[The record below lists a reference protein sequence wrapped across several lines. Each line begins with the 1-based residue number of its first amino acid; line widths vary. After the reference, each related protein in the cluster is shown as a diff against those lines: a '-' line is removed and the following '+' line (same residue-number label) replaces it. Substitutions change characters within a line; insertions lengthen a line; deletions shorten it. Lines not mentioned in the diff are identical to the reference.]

1 MGCSITRKVIN
12 IIMKTNSIRTILA
25 ILLAVFSFTATTCH
39 GDVEDPLTT
48 EERAWLNENNGK
60 IRLGPDPHAPP
71 LDFFDESG
79 HYKGLTADYVRL
91 IEKKLGFRFEI
102 VRMGAWD
109 DLLKSAKKKEIDVIC
124 AAKWTPERDKYL
136 LFTKPFIHIPEVII
150 TRETFKKSVSI
161 EELRNIKVTMV
172 EGYAVFEI
180 VSKRYPWLDI
190 ETSKNDLD
198 GLLKVSFNRCD
209 AMIIDLTMAS
219 YLIEKEGIGNLR
231 VAGYS
236 DIVIDLGFASRRD
249 LPILNSILEKG
260 LALVTEQER
269 NSIYSTWIHLEV
281 KNFYASR
288 RFWLIISGILGI
300 PSIAIVVIL
309 VWNRTL
315 RHLVEQRTAKLEESN
330 VLLRAGEKQIHKLS
344 HAVKYSSATI
354 MITDIEGN
362 IEYSNPMFAQLTGYS
377 IEEAISNNPRILQSG
392 ETPPEVYEE
401 LWSTIK
407 SGNEWNGELCN
418 KKKGGE
424 LYWVKISIS
433 PVKGAEGDIINFV
446 AVMDDITERKR
457 TEEALKQ
464 TTAMLT
470 NVLDSTPDMIF
481 VKDMELRTVMCNK
494 AFAAAVGGKPE
505 DLLGKTDIGNGWDP
519 ELVQGNPDKGIRGF
533 ENDDRDALS
542 GRVVH
547 NPADLANVGNKVL
560 VFDTKK
566 IPLYDSDGSVIGVL
580 GIARDVTDRNKMEEA
595 LLQSEKLK
603 SIGAITAGISHEFN
617 NLLAIISGNVHIL
630 KKIYKEDKVLTDALS
645 IIMKATSDGADISS
659 NMLKFTKTRSDT
671 KEFVSS
677 DIKGLIMHS
686 IDFTKP
692 RWKNKAQAEGIDY
705 KIDTEGM
712 KSIPSIMCKPAEIRE
727 IFINL
732 TNNALD
738 AMPEGGRISF
748 STWSSDD
755 TVFVIVSDTGGG
767 MSEEVKK
774 NIFDPFYSTKGVEGT
789 GLGMSMVYGIVNR
802 HGGKIEVESEVGKG
816 STFTMQFPATN
827 KSISQIEAPDTEQ
840 ETNVKDLRI
849 LVVDNEVAICNI
861 LDKFLS
867 SSGHNVKVVD
877 NGADA
882 ISIMKTEDFDLVLC
896 DLSMSDVYGIEVIIT
911 TNERDK
917 RPKLGII
924 TGWEEMLKK
933 GKNIKF
939 DFILKKPFNLSV
951 LTKYINVEF
960 GVKGR

>member
-1 MGCSITRKVIN
+1 
-12 IIMKTNSIRTILA
+12 MKTNSIRTILA

-236 DIVIDLGFASRRD
+236 DIVIDLGFASLKD
-249 LPILNSILEKG
+249 IPILNSILEKG

-269 NSIYSTWIHLEV
+269 KSIYSTWIHLEV
-281 KNFYASR
+281 KHFYASR

-300 PSIAIVVIL
+300 PSIVIVIIL

-344 HAVKYSSATI
+344 HAVRHSSATI
-354 MITDIEGN
+354 IITDTEGN
-362 IEYSNPMFAQLTGYS
+362 IEYANPMFTQLTGYS
-377 IEEAISNNPRILQSG
+377 IEEAIGNNPHVLQSG
-392 ETPPEVYEE
+392 KTPPEVYEE

-407 SGNEWNGELCN
+407 SGDEWKGELCN
-418 KKKGGE
+418 KKKEGE
-424 LYWVKISIS
+424 LYWEQVSIS
-433 PVKGAEGDIINFV
+433 PVKDDKGAITNFI
-446 AVMDDITERKR
+446 AVKDDITERKQ
-457 TEEALKQ
+457 TEEALKQSEQRLRDLLDYSSAIIFMKDLSGKYLFINRRYELMFNIKNKDIVSKTDHDIFPKEMADTFRSHDIHVVEKGGLVEVEESALHDDGEVHIYLSVKFPVRRASGEIYATCGIATDITERKKLEVELKQ

-481 VKDMELRTVMCNK
+481 VKDMELRTIMCNK
-494 AFAAAVGGKPE
+494 YFAAAVGKKPE
-505 DLLGKTDIGNGWDP
+505 DLLGKTDIENGWNP

-533 ENDDRDALS
+533 ENDDREALS
-542 GRVVH
+542 GRTIH
-547 NPADLANVGNKVL
+547 NPADLANVGDKVL

-580 GIARDVTDRNKMEEA
+580 GVARDVTDRNKMEEA

-603 SIGAITAGISHEFN
+603 SIGTITAGISHEFN
-617 NLLAIISGNVHIL
+617 NLLAIISGNVQIL
-630 KKIYKEDKVLTDALS
+630 KEVYKDDKVLTDALS
-645 IIMKATSDGADISS
+645 TIMKAADDGAEISS

-686 IDFTKP
+686 IAFTKP
-692 RWKNKAQAEGIDY
+692 RWKNEAQARGINY
-705 KIDTEGM
+705 YTHHE
-712 KSIPSIMCKPAEIRE
+712 
-727 IFINL
+727 
-732 TNNALD
+732 
-738 AMPEGGRISF
+738 
-748 STWSSDD
+748 
-755 TVFVIVSDTGGG
+755 
-767 MSEEVKK
+767 
-774 NIFDPFYSTKGVEGT
+774 
-789 GLGMSMVYGIVNR
+789 
-802 HGGKIEVESEVGKG
+802 
-816 STFTMQFPATN
+816 
-827 KSISQIEAPDTEQ
+827 
-840 ETNVKDLRI
+840 
-849 LVVDNEVAICNI
+849 
-861 LDKFLS
+861 
-867 SSGHNVKVVD
+867 
-877 NGADA
+877 
-882 ISIMKTEDFDLVLC
+882 LVL
-896 DLSMSDVYGIEVIIT
+896 GIS
-911 TNERDK
+911 
-917 RPKLGII
+917 GQ
-924 TGWEEMLKK
+924 
-933 GKNIKF
+933 
-939 DFILKKPFNLSV
+939 
-951 LTKYINVEF
+951 EF
-960 GVKGR
+960 A